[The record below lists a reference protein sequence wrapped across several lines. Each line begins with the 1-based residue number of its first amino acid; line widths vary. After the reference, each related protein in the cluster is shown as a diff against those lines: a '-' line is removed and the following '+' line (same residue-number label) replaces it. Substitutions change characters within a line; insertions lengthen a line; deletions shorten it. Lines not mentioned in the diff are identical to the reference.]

1 MFHARAAVIGLGSV
15 GRAAA
20 WDLYG
25 RVSGRDLLLVDR
37 DETAL
42 REVSTRLKGSRA
54 VKVDASDVDA
64 LARAI
69 KDVDV
74 AVGALPGRLGRN
86 VWLSAL
92 KAGVDLVD
100 VSYSPDDP
108 LSLNI
113 QAKEAGVTIVPDA
126 GVAPGLSNML
136 AGRAY
141 AKLEGRVGE
150 LVIYVGAVPERPTTP
165 LGYVVTWI
173 PEDLI
178 EEYTRPARVI
188 RDGRLASLP
197 ALSEVEEV
205 EMEGVGRMEA
215 FLTDGLR
222 TMIRT
227 LRGVRRMEEK
237 TLRWPGHAERVTV
250 LRDLGFFDS
259 TPLSVEGTN
268 VAPASVAAEL
278 FRRRLSGDQ
287 RDLVV
292 LLVRARGMTPEGSV
306 EVEYKMVDRYD
317 DSSGL
322 TATARTAAFTAT
334 AVAELLAEGMAPG
347 PGVVPPEALGMEE
360 SLMSHVAQWLARRG
374 IVIQERVTTEG
385 RLGLVGGSAPRRDLF
400 QRPASRLNPQ
410 PGHHSC

>member
-1 MFHARAAVIGLGSV
+1 MFHSRAAVVGLGSV

-20 WDLYG
+20 WDLYE

-42 REVSTRLKGSRA
+42 REVSTRLRGSRA

-64 LARAI
+64 LARTLR
-69 KDVDV
+69 DVDV

-86 VWLSAL
+86 VWLSAI

-113 QAKEAGVTIVPDA
+113 QAREAGVTIVPDA

-141 AKLEGRVGE
+141 ARLEGRVEE
-150 LVIYVGAVPERPTTP
+150 LVIYVGAVPEEPTTP
-165 LGYVVTWI
+165 LGYVVTWS

-188 RDGRLASLP
+188 RDGRLTSLP

-205 EMEGVGRMEA
+205 DLEGVGRMEA

-222 TMIRT
+222 TMIKT

-237 TLRWPGHAERVTV
+237 TLRWPGHAERVAV

-259 TPLSVEGTN
+259 APLEVDGTG
-268 VAPASVAAEL
+268 VVPASVTAEL
-278 FRRRLSGDQ
+278 FRRRLSGDP
-287 RDLVV
+287 RDMVV
-292 LLVRARGMTPEGSV
+292 LLVRARGMTPEGRV
-306 EVEYKMVDRYD
+306 EVEYGVVDRYD

-322 TATARTAAFTAT
+322 TATARTTAFTAT

-347 PGVVPPEALGMEE
+347 PGVVPPEAIGMEE

-374 IVIQERVTTEG
+374 IVIHERVTTEG
-385 RLGLVGGSAPRRDLF
+385 RLG
-400 QRPASRLNPQ
+400 
-410 PGHHSC
+410 